1 MRVIDV
7 QQLVHSF
14 THGQALLGCIDPQTG
29 AVALE
34 CALIHVEALHCM
46 QAANGNSLIVS

>member
-29 AVALE
+29 AVPLE
-34 CALIHVEALHCM
+34 CALIHVEAL
-46 QAANGNSLIVS
+46 QAANGRKFIVS